1 MDALISGQGIVLSI
15 LAGLFITVLILIQ
28 GFWVLGVNVVILALG
43 ARIAGVVFKGVTTMM
58 AGSDVVFGDGSDR
71 RSFLP
76 LRCMRGHPSHRHQV
90 AAAIDLV
97 D

>member
-1 MDALISGQGIVLSI
+1 VDALISGQGIVLSI

-58 AGSDVVFGDGSDR
+58 AGSDVVFGDGSDIAMH
-71 RSFLP
+71 FIHALLGP
-76 LRCMRGHPSHRHQV
+76 LCSL
-90 AAAIDLV
+90 AAFQ
-97 D
+97 